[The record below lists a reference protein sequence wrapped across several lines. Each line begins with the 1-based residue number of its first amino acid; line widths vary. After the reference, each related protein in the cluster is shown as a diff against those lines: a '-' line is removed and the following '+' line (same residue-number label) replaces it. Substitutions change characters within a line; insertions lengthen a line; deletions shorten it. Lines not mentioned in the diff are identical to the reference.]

1 MSVQTGW
8 NREKTRPLQHLSV
21 REFFIAM
28 RLKEADK
35 AYNRNRRLQVI
46 AERAEK
52 KMHARG

>member
-1 MSVQTGW
+1 
-8 NREKTRPLQHLSV
+8 
-21 REFFIAM
+21 
-28 RLKEADK
+28 LKEADK